1 MTENTQKTGRIYG
14 VLLAVCLVTTLVFV
28 ILSCFYISVIYP
40 WIALVFG
47 TLTLIIGVTR
57 YLKS

>member
-1 MTENTQKTGRIYG
+1 MTEHTQKTGRIYG
-14 VLLAVCLVTTLVFV
+14 ALLAVCLVTTLVFV

-47 TLTLIIGVTR
+47 TLTLILGVTR